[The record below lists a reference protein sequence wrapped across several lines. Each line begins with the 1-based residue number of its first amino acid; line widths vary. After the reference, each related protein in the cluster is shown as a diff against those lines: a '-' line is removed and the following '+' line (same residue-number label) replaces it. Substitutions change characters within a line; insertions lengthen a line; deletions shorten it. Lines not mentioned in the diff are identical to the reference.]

1 MLPTV
6 SKIQKSLNTEK
17 SKELAF
23 TNRKNLTNNCQCD
36 RIISAEGRIYSVF
49 GVFKNIVFG
58 QQGDNSVIG
67 WQLYSITMQ
76 SSSVRLW
83 ADFFVNC
90 RFSAERRR
98 NGK

>member
-1 MLPTV
+1 ML
-6 SKIQKSLNTEK
+6 
-17 SKELAF
+17 F
-23 TNRKNLTNNCQCD
+23 DTNQIRLTYLYQSA
-36 RIISAEGRIYSVF
+36 IISIAEGRIYSVLGF
-49 GVFKNIVFG
+49 FKIIVFG
-58 QQGDNSVIG
+58 QQGGNSVIG

-83 ADFFVNC
+83 AVFFVNC